1 MSVTYPK
8 ICIANDGKYFIDFNL
23 NDKRYRLYNGNKIK
37 LKLNPN
43 SFPVKHR
50 RRQAELLAKKV
61 YDHIISNNYS
71 FDEDCRSNELALFDR
86 LIESKLSENLSG
98 HYRKTLRELSEKLRE
113 QVLINNTIPIEFTND
128 LVRSYQN
135 NTSFNTVRRHINV
148 LLNHLSDNGFRVKK
162 CSLRPRKQV
171 EVLHK
176 PIDNLPKVLEELQTF
191 NYNLYLCCLLTYGCL
206 LRPHREIRL
215 LRWQDFD
222 SELKYVSVDGS
233 RVKSKRNRIVPVPQF
248 VRDKLV
254 VGNPHD
260 NIFSNTPIE
269 FNEDYFKTLW
279 SRFKKQSKLIDSNH
293 TIYSFRHSGAI
304 DIFKRTGSITKLQK
318 AMGHSSINVS
328 LTYLR
333 GLEIPELTE
342 EDMPELK

>member
-128 LVRSYQN
+128 LVRSYKN

-148 LLNHLSDNGFRVKK
+148 LLNHLSDNGFMA
-162 CSLRPRKQV
+162 
-171 EVLHK
+171 
-176 PIDNLPKVLEELQTF
+176 
-191 NYNLYLCCLLTYGCL
+191 
-206 LRPHREIRL
+206 
-215 LRWQDFD
+215 
-222 SELKYVSVDGS
+222 
-233 RVKSKRNRIVPVPQF
+233 
-248 VRDKLV
+248 
-254 VGNPHD
+254 
-260 NIFSNTPIE
+260 NTTS
-269 FNEDYFKTLW
+269 TL
-279 SRFKKQSKLIDSNH
+279 F
-293 TIYSFRHSGAI
+293 
-304 DIFKRTGSITKLQK
+304 
-318 AMGHSSINVS
+318 
-328 LTYLR
+328 
-333 GLEIPELTE
+333 
-342 EDMPELK
+342 